1 MLCMLMTITTSRKS
15 AVLEKR
21 RKADTTN
28 ASKRETDQKTKRNP
42 GLGGNSVKTIHV
54 AKEISKYM

>member
-1 MLCMLMTITTSRKS
+1 MLCKLMTITTSKKS

-21 RKADTTN
+21 TKADTTN

-42 GLGGNSVKTIHV
+42 GLGGNSVKRTRV
-54 AKEISKYM
+54 AKEIST